1 MVLLYWF
8 VYALLSRCFSI
19 QTVSIFIM
27 SNDSNLVCVR
37 IGICILIFDLFFS
50 AHYEELLKKYL
61 CLYIQKI
68 AQHVIKRK
76 SPD

>member
-1 MVLLYWF
+1 
-8 VYALLSRCFSI
+8 
-19 QTVSIFIM
+19 M

>member
-1 MVLLYWF
+1 
-8 VYALLSRCFSI
+8 
-19 QTVSIFIM
+19 M

-50 AHYEELLKKYL
+50 AHYEGLFKKYL

-68 AQHVIKRK
+68 AQHVIKKKITRLDFK
-76 SPD
+76 NLTLT